1 MISSSWLYSR
11 LTREEYFLDG
21 VIPVSRQI
29 ELTVA
34 RGIMKSRGV
43 PREPFMFAW
52 VHEMMQEDRES
63 GDQPE
68 EIQNRIFYS
77 LMFLAAVAALAFAF
91 ASGLFTMS
99 SR

>member
-1 MISSSWLYSR
+1 
-11 LTREEYFLDG
+11 
-21 VIPVSRQI
+21 
-29 ELTVA
+29 
-34 RGIMKSRGV
+34 
-43 PREPFMFAW
+43 MFAW

-68 EIQNRIFYS
+68 EIQNHIFYS
-77 LMFLAAVAALAFAF
+77 LMFLAAVAALAYAF